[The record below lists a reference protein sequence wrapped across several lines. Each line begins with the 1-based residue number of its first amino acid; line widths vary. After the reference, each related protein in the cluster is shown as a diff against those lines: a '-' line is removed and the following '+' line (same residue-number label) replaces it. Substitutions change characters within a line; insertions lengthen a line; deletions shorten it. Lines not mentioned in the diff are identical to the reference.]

1 LSLPLFFFPPL
12 SPSCLCLYRFYCHCP
27 LASLRPIHIC
37 LSLLL
42 GSRLVLVNFLV
53 PSRPFSFISVAI
65 HRFVSFV
72 SKAALRT
79 QIVLQKVRTST
90 LLLVL
95 LFHVPMTAH
104 ILIFIPTL
112 SRAPAISYMASLCT
126 ESCSCSC
133 SYRCAG
139 LCPALVSAAVLI
151 FIRRLLLPCHGGFPD
166 GWEATTLRLCTVR
179 AIATVDGSHVT
190 YACRHTHSH
199 THTHT
204 HTHTQHR
211 LSCQSWSLKG

>member
-1 LSLPLFFFPPL
+1 MKRREHRELWMFGDLRRGKLEVNPLVAPLAFIFPL
-12 SPSCLCLYRFYCHCP
+12 SPSCLCLYLFHCHCP
-27 LASLRPIHIC
+27 LASLGPIHIC

-65 HRFVSFV
+65 HRFV

-112 SRAPAISYMASLCT
+112 SRALAIQYMASLCT
-126 ESCSCSC
+126 VSCSCSC

-139 LCPALVSAAVLI
+139 LCPRSCFCCCAHLY
-151 FIRRLLLPCHGGFPD
+151 
-166 GWEATTLRLCTVR
+166 
-179 AIATVDGSHVT
+179 SHP
-190 YACRHTHSH
+190 
-199 THTHT
+199 
-204 HTHTQHR
+204 
-211 LSCQSWSLKG
+211 